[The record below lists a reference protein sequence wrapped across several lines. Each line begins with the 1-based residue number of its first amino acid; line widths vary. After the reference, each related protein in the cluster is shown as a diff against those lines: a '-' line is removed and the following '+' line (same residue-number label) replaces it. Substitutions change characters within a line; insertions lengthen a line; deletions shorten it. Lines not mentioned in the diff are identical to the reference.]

1 MQKFFIVLASAL
13 LLSHSVAF
21 GAERINIAINNI
33 PLTVETAKTVQELET
48 GLMHRTEL
56 KDGTGM
62 LFFFKEPD
70 RYCMWM
76 KNTLIPLSV
85 AFISS
90 SGKIINI
97 EHMQP
102 QSLNL
107 HCANEPASFALEVPY
122 GWFEKKNISVG
133 DTVNK
138 KPPTIG
144 RLSESKN

>member
-1 MQKFFIVLASAL
+1 MPRFFTFLFSAF
-13 LLSHSVAF
+13 LLSYSAISS
-21 GAERINIAINNI
+21 AERIEIRINDV
-33 PLTVETAKTVQELET
+33 PLTVETAKTPQELET
-48 GLMHRTEL
+48 GLMYRTEL
-56 KDGTGM
+56 KEGTGM
-62 LFFFKEPD
+62 LFFFKNPD

-107 HCANEPASFALEVPY
+107 HCANDPASFALEVPY

-133 DTVNK
+133 DSVVQ
-138 KPPTIG
+138 
-144 RLSESKN
+144 

>member
-1 MQKFFIVLASAL
+1 MSRFVFALISFFVFSQ
-13 LLSHSVAF
+13 SPVFS
-21 GAERINIAINNI
+21 AERIAITINDV
-33 PLTVETAKTVQELET
+33 PLTVETAKTPQELET

-62 LFFFKEPD
+62 LFFFQNPD

-90 SGKIINI
+90 TGKIINI

-102 QSLNL
+102 QTLNL
-107 HCANEPASFALEVPY
+107 HCANEPASFALEVPTD
-122 GWFEKKNISVG
+122 GLREKIF
-133 DTVNK
+133 
-138 KPPTIG
+138 P
-144 RLSESKN
+144 

>member
-1 MQKFFIVLASAL
+1 MTRFFIVLYSVFF
-13 LLSHSVAF
+13 LSHSTAF
-21 GAERINIAINNI
+21 SAERIDISINNI
-33 PLTVETAKTVQELET
+33 PLTVETAKTPQELET

-62 LFFFKEPD
+62 LFFFKNPD

-85 AFISS
+85 AFISP

-102 QSLNL
+102 QSLRL
-107 HCANEPASFALEVPY
+107 HCADAPASFALEVPY
-122 GWFEKKNISVG
+122 GWFGKNNISAG
-133 DTVNK
+133 DTFKQKTAHNR
-138 KPPTIG
+138 TA
-144 RLSESKN
+144 LEN